1 MADYSKYSPQ
11 TQFAHMSRPKAGLG
25 TPVNTS
31 IERASTLLF
40 ERAED
45 LYRGDVRG
53 YGRHGVEVHDNL
65 KDVFCE
71 LEGGKGASLTPSGQ
85 SACTLAILSVVK
97 SGDHLL
103 LPDSSYGPVRSFC
116 MNYLKTIG
124 VEVEIYD
131 PCIGGDIDNLIRENT
146 SLIWLESPGSL
157 TFEIQDLPA
166 ITAAAKA
173 QNVTTIID
181 NTWSGGISLKPLSL
195 GVDISVHSATKYFGG
210 HSDLLAGVVISGSK
224 KLATKV
230 AQTRK
235 FIGHSLSADD
245 AYQILR
251 GMRTVFPRFWQ
262 AEATAFEL
270 ANWLSERSDVEL
282 VLHPALPEHPNH
294 DIWKRD
300 FTGGACTFSFILNG
314 KSESDA
320 VKFINGL
327 DIFGIGYSYGGFE
340 SLAIHCGPQLKRTHT
355 KQSFK
360 GPLVRLACGIEA
372 PKDLIGDLKQGFNAI
387 S

>member
-1 MADYSKYSPQ
+1 MSDYSKYSPQ
-11 TQFAHMSRPKAGLG
+11 THFAHMARPKAGLG
-25 TPVNTS
+25 TPVNSS
-31 IERASTLLF
+31 IQRASTLLF

-45 LYRGDVRG
+45 LYRGDIRG

-65 KDVFCE
+65 IDVFCE
-71 LEGGKGASLTPSGQ
+71 LEGGKGASLTSSGL
-85 SACTLAILSVVK
+85 SACTLAIMSVVK
-97 SGDHLL
+97 SGDHIL
-103 LPDSSYGPVRSFC
+103 LPDSTYGPVRSFC
-116 MNYLKTIG
+116 LNYLKTIG
-124 VEVEIYD
+124 VDAEIYD
-131 PCIGGDIDNLIRENT
+131 PCIGGDIKSLIRKNT

-157 TFEIQDLPA
+157 TFEVQDLPA
-166 ITAAAKA
+166 ISAAAKA

-181 NTWSGGISLKPLSL
+181 NTWSAGISLKPLSL

-210 HSDLLAGVVISGSK
+210 HSDLLAGVVISGSQ
-224 KLATKV
+224 KLAAKV

-235 FIGHSLSADD
+235 FIGHSVSADD

-262 AEATAFEL
+262 AEATALEL

-300 FTGGACTFSFILNG
+300 FTGGACTFSFILDG
-314 KSESDA
+314 KTEADA

-340 SLAIHCGPQLKRTHT
+340 SLAIHCGPQLKRSIT
-355 KQSFK
+355 KPSFK
-360 GPLVRLACGIEA
+360 GPLLRLACGVED
-372 PKDLIGDLKQGFNAI
+372 PKDLISDLKQGFNAI
-387 S
+387 A